1 LAFWAAHDN
10 RHRNTKTLAFS
21 RARESQPGGDTFYWR
36 FLEFGTETAPAKP
49 FMRKALSSKVQEV
62 QREFIQQYSKAID
75 RYLAKAAK
83 SK

>member
-1 LAFWAAHDN
+1 LGGARQSSQKYKDIGV
-10 RHRNTKTLAFS
+10 FS
-21 RARESQPGGDTFYWR
+21 GKGKANPGGDTFYWR

>member
-1 LAFWAAHDN
+1 LSLGLKP
-10 RHRNTKTLAFS
+10 RP
-21 RARESQPGGDTFYWR
+21 Q
-36 FLEFGTETAPAKP
+36 KP